1 MKRGR
6 HTLRTPPHNLNRKH
20 IGPRQQSESCSTCKD
35 AEMSATTEKH
45 RHSQVVGCVYSCVD
59 PRKGPDSG
67 VRPSYKVIPK
77 YPFPRLPSAKSS
89 AGASWYRSSSS
100 APSLPKSELSIVCR
114 SSSAV
119 TRRHPSAIHLSVP
132 MKVKQGSLGRTHSL
146 LPASA
151 IHVSS
156 LPLVS
161 CMIKIMSK
169 QQKQAGR

>member
-35 AEMSATTEKH
+35 AELSATTEKH
-45 RHSQVVGCVYSCVD
+45 RHSQVVGCVFRVD

-100 APSLPKSELSIVCR
+100 APSLLKSELSIVRR

-119 TRRHPSAIHLSVP
+119 TRPPSIYRFLRRSSKGLWVGHIRCCQQVP
-132 MKVKQGSLGRTHSL
+132 SMSPHSL
-146 LPASA
+146 WSA
-151 IHVSS
+151 
-156 LPLVS
+156 
-161 CMIKIMSK
+161 
-169 QQKQAGR
+169 A